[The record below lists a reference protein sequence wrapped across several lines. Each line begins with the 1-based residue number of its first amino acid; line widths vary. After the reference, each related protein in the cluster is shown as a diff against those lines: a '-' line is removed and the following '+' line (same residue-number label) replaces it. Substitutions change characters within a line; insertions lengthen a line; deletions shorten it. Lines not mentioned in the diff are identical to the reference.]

1 MYSTG
6 QEQGFP
12 HWISLLYL
20 FCLELITHLNN
31 SRWESFFLSF
41 FCPKRSSFTTFNH
54 LCTKVNEK
62 LSFAA
67 FTQRPTFVNMKFINY
82 NFICKFRYDFKIHS
96 SFVWWFFNQCNYRLH
111 EMNIVICKISNQ
123 TVFMEHN
130 LIGEM
135 LMWSWNPLCTLHLSD
150 QCKKLN
156 EH

>member
-12 HWISLLYL
+12 HWISLL
-20 FCLELITHLNN
+20 FFFVSN
-31 SRWESFFLSF
+31 SLQIWIIRCGNRFLSFF

-67 FTQRPTFVNMKFINY
+67 FTQRPTFVNMKSINY

-111 EMNIVICKISNQ
+111 EMNNVICKISNQ